1 MEEEEEGKK
10 EEEGFLLDG
19 VVVLL
24 LLLSGLGA
32 AGRAQDSGET
42 AARERLSLHCSKRTR
57 QAEGSKS

>member
-10 EEEGFLLDG
+10 EEEEEGFLLDG

-42 AARERLSLHCSKRTR
+42 AGRERRSLHCS
-57 QAEGSKS
+57 